1 MDAKLSL
8 VTTLMVSVLYGV
20 FSPYAAAK
28 AEDYTLE
35 KVVEVSRHGVR
46 PPTPGDRQSIEA
58 GTQRS
63 WPRWLTADG
72 NLTGHGYTAVWLK
85 ARYEARRYRQLG
97 VLKAGCPSPGDVY
110 IRSSPLQRTQ
120 ASAQAWS
127 AAAFPGCGVPVHA
140 LDKDDALFAF
150 PSDKV
155 SESQKARYKQEAL
168 DALGG
173 TPEQAQQ
180 RLQPQIDTLKH
191 AVCQHGQPCPVFDR
205 PWTLNVWSNGGIAI
219 QGLDTLAAMAE
230 SIRLA
235 WSENQPLSKVAF
247 GQADSAAR
255 VSALLPLLTA
265 KYDFTNDL
273 PSAARRGGSVLLD
286 QIAKALQTSQSQDA
300 PPDVRWLLFVASDIN
315 LSYLRTLLHFS
326 WQQGDYPRGNL
337 PPGGSLVFERWRD
350 NLGKRFLRV
359 YFQSQSLDQLRQL
372 TPISASDP
380 LLTTEWH
387 PDGCQRTEVGTLCPY
402 DAALQR
408 IGQATDRS
416 SQVPVSYPQS
426 ASQP

>member
-20 FSPYAAAK
+20 FSPSVAAK

-85 ARYEARRYRQLG
+85 ARYEAGRYRQLG

-120 ASAQAWS
+120 ASAEAWS

-150 PSDKV
+150 PSDRV

-168 DALGG
+168 DAMGG

-180 RLQPQIDTLKH
+180 RLQPQIDALKH
-191 AVCQHGQPCPVFDR
+191 AVCQHGQPCPAFDR
-205 PWTLNVWSNGGIAI
+205 HWTLNVWSNGGIAI

-315 LSYLRTLLHFS
+315 LSYLRTLLHFN

-387 PDGCQRTEVGTLCPY
+387 PDGCKRTEVGTLCPY

>member
-1 MDAKLSL
+1 
-8 VTTLMVSVLYGV
+8 
-20 FSPYAAAK
+20 
-28 AEDYTLE
+28 
-35 KVVEVSRHGVR
+35 
-46 PPTPGDRQSIEA
+46 
-58 GTQRS
+58 
-63 WPRWLTADG
+63 
-72 NLTGHGYTAVWLK
+72 
-85 ARYEARRYRQLG
+85 
-97 VLKAGCPSPGDVY
+97 
-110 IRSSPLQRTQ
+110 
-120 ASAQAWS
+120 
-127 AAAFPGCGVPVHA
+127 
-140 LDKDDALFAF
+140 
-150 PSDKV
+150 
-155 SESQKARYKQEAL
+155 
-168 DALGG
+168 
-173 TPEQAQQ
+173 
-180 RLQPQIDTLKH
+180 
-191 AVCQHGQPCPVFDR
+191 
-205 PWTLNVWSNGGIAI
+205 
-219 QGLDTLAAMAE
+219 
-230 SIRLA
+230 
-235 WSENQPLSKVAF
+235 
-247 GQADSAAR
+247 
-255 VSALLPLLTA
+255 LLTA

-387 PDGCQRTEVGTLCPY
+387 PDGCKRTEVGTLCPY

>member
-20 FSPYAAAK
+20 FSPCAAAK

-63 WPRWLTADG
+63 WPRWLTTDG

-85 ARYEARRYRQLG
+85 ARYEAGRYRQLG

-120 ASAQAWS
+120 ASAEAWS

-155 SESQKARYKQEAL
+155 SEPQKARYKQEAL
-168 DALGG
+168 AALGG

-180 RLQPQIDTLKH
+180 RLKPQIDALKH
-191 AVCQHGQPCPVFDR
+191 AVCQHGQPCPAFDR

-387 PDGCQRTEVGTLCPY
+387 PDGCKRTEVGTLCPY
-402 DAALQR
+402 DATLQR
-408 IGQATDRS
+408 IEQATDRS
-416 SQVPVSYPQS
+416 SRVPVSYPQS